1 MKYNKNVFKTRRRK
15 IMEDFATYILEEKS
29 ISQKMLITYYLSK
42 KTGIFFDKSI
52 VLKTEIAK
60 LFIEYMKINVDE
72 NLVLTAMLLCNC
84 KKIENAQKIGKLETF
99 AKEGAEYL
107 STLGFNKRFCKIC
120 EEVNRY
126 SGSTP
131 REKESDLLEVVD
143 QFTGLILN
151 RVERDAFTTEEA
163 LVVLRE
169 RNLKYTNNR
178 YMELFTEFINELEEI
193 TIRETIDVP
202 IIKKLV
208 HLHNKEANVK
218 TFIASLSNRYAEKI
232 NEELSKNM
240 KNKTKAMLEKED
252 KEQLAPKTDVEKM
265 KELVEVTKKSSRAL
279 FSNDT
284 AEKVLNHKSKYKVEE

>member
-1 MKYNKNVFKTRRRK
+1 
-15 IMEDFATYILEEKS
+15 MEDFATYILKEES
-29 ISQKMLITYYLSK
+29 LSQKMLITYYLSK

-60 LFIEYMKINVDE
+60 MFIEYMQINIDK

-107 STLGFNKRFCKIC
+107 ETLGFSKRFCKIC

-126 SGSTP
+126 SESSP
-131 REKESDLLEVVD
+131 RERESDILEVVD

-151 RVERDAFTTEEA
+151 RVEREAFSAQEA
-163 LVVLRE
+163 LVVLKE
-169 RNLKYTNNR
+169 RNLKYADNR
-178 YMELFTEFINELEEI
+178 YIEMFTEFINELENI
-193 TIRETIDVP
+193 TVKETIDVP

-218 TFIASLSNRYAEKI
+218 TLIAALANNYTDKI
-232 NEELSKNM
+232 NEALEENIKKKSKKVLAKETNEAESM
-240 KNKTKAMLEKED
+240 KSDL
-252 KEQLAPKTDVEKM
+252 EKM
-265 KELVEVTKKSSRAL
+265 KELAATTKKKSRAL
-279 FSNDT
+279 FSDDT
-284 AEKVLNHKSKYKVEE
+284 TQKVLNHKSRYKVEE

>member
-1 MKYNKNVFKTRRRK
+1 
-15 IMEDFATYILEEKS
+15 MEDFATYILEEENL
-29 ISQKMLITYYLSK
+29 SQKMLITYYLSK

-52 VLKTEIAK
+52 VLKAQIAK
-60 LFIEYMKINVDE
+60 MFIEYMQINVDK

-107 STLGFNKRFCKIC
+107 STLGFSKRFCKIC

-131 REKESDLLEVVD
+131 RERESDILEVVD

-151 RVERDAFTTEEA
+151 RVEREAFTTEEA
-163 LVVLRE
+163 LVVLKE
-169 RNLKYTNNR
+169 RNLKYTDNR
-178 YMELFTEFINELEEI
+178 YIEMFTEFVNELENI
-193 TIRETIDVP
+193 TIKETIDVP

-218 TFIASLSNRYAEKI
+218 TFIAALANNYSEKI
-232 NEELSKNM
+232 NEALEKNM
-240 KNKTKAMLEKED
+240 KKNAKKMLKNEPNEA
-252 KEQLAPKTDVEKM
+252 ENMKTDLEKM
-265 KELVEVTKKSSRAL
+265 KELAAATKKTSRAL
-279 FSNDT
+279 FSDDT
-284 AEKVLNHKSKYKVEE
+284 TQKVLNHKSKYKVED

>member
-1 MKYNKNVFKTRRRK
+1 
-15 IMEDFATYILEEKS
+15 MEDFATYILEERDL
-29 ISQKMLITYYLSK
+29 SQKMLITYYLSK

-107 STLGFNKRFCKIC
+107 SNLGFNKRFCKIC

-131 REKESDLLEVVD
+131 REKESDILEVVD

-163 LVVLRE
+163 LVVLKE
-169 RNLKYTNNR
+169 RNLKYTDNR
-178 YMELFTEFINELEEI
+178 YMDLFAEFINELDHI
-193 TIRETIDVP
+193 TIRDTIEVP

-208 HLHNKEANVK
+208 HLHNREANVK
-218 TFIASLSNRYAEKI
+218 TLIATLTNRYADKI
-232 NEELSKNM
+232 NEALNKNV
-240 KNKTKAMLEKED
+240 KNQAKEILEEEKQTE
-252 KEQLAPKTDVEKM
+252 KTDIEKM
-265 KELVEVTKKSSRAL
+265 KELAAIAKKSSRAL
-279 FSNDT
+279 FSDDT
-284 AEKVLNHKSKYKVEE
+284 AEKVLNHKSNYKVEE